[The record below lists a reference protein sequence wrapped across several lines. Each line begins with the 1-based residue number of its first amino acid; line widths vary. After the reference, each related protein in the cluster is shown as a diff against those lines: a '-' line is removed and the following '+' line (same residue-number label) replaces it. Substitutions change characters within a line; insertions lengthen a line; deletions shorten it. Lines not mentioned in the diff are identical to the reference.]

1 MVIQYGN
8 PYQLISTLLQTY
20 FTIAFLIQIDT
31 WTGSRFGDSK
41 GFSHSIWLAIVDMLQ
56 GYGSDYVLLWR
67 EDLQTSLF
75 LAMSKQRGVYVVSF
89 LCRVRFVVDHFNL
102 IWFQMM
108 MTVFLSVIL
117 FGCILIIYCWW
128 LKSCSSWY
136 LVYPVDC
143 RLFHI
148 LDSP

>member
-1 MVIQYGN
+1 M
-8 PYQLISTLLQTY
+8 ISTLLQTY

-89 LCRVRFVVDHFNL
+89 LCLVRFVVDHFPL
-102 IWFQMM
+102 IPDGDDCFSFSDFVWMYFDYLLLMAEILQQL
-108 MTVFLSVIL
+108 VFGLST
-117 FGCILIIYCWW
+117 
-128 LKSCSSWY
+128 
-136 LVYPVDC
+136 
-143 RLFHI
+143 
-148 LDSP
+148 